1 MSLDRPR
8 DLAPD
13 RDALF
18 LDFDGTLVEIAP
30 TPESVRPAA
39 GLPSLLTA
47 LQRRL
52 GGALAVVT
60 GRPVEAVDGFLG
72 LDGLT
77 VAGLHGRD
85 RRLADGRR
93 LREPVDAASVEMA
106 RARLK
111 ALAQRLPGTLIEDK
125 GESVSLHYRQAPDA
139 ADAALAEA
147 RVVEAESRGR
157 LRLLPGKMVVELV
170 PAGFDKGKAVARLME
185 MPPFAGRTPVFVGDD
200 VTDEAGFAV
209 VNRLG
214 GLSVRIG
221 PAEQTGAGAILDDV
235 TALHGW
241 LARVV
246 AADRV
251 E

>member
-1 MSLDRPR
+1 VALDKPR
-8 DLAPD
+8 EIAPD

-30 TPESVRPAA
+30 TPDSVRPTT
-39 GLPSLLTA
+39 GLPSLLSV
-47 LQRRL
+47 LECRL

-72 LDGLT
+72 LGGLT

-93 LREPVDAASVEMA
+93 LREPVDAASVDVA
-106 RARLK
+106 RTRLT
-111 ALAQRLPGTLIEDK
+111 ALAGRLPGTLIEDK
-125 GESVSLHYRQAPDA
+125 GESVSLHFRQAPEA
-139 ADAALAEA
+139 AEAAEAEA
-147 RVVEAESRGR
+147 RAIEAESQGR

-170 PAGFDKGKAVARLME
+170 PAGFDKGTAVARLME
-185 MPPFAGRTPVFVGDD
+185 MPPFAGRIPVFVGDD
-200 VTDEAGFAV
+200 VTDEAGFSV

-221 PAEQTGAGAILDDV
+221 QAARTEAQAVLDDV
-235 TALHGW
+235 PALHGW
-241 LARVV
+241 LAR
-246 AADRV
+246 AADQAG
-251 E
+251 

>member
-1 MSLDRPR
+1 MPLVRPR

-18 LDFDGTLVEIAP
+18 LDFDGTLVEIAA
-30 TPESVRPAA
+30 TPDEVRPAA
-39 GLPSLLTA
+39 GLPALLAA

-52 GGALAVVT
+52 DGALAVVT

-93 LREPVDAASVEMA
+93 LREPVDAASVDGA
-106 RARLK
+106 RARLA
-111 ALAQRLPGTLIEDK
+111 ALAQQLPGTLLEDK
-125 GESVSLHYRQAPDA
+125 GESVSLHYRQAPHA
-139 ADAALAEA
+139 AEAALAEA
-147 RVVEAESRGR
+147 RAIEAESLGS
-157 LRLLPGKMVVELV
+157 LRLLRGKMVVELL
-170 PAGFDKGKAVARLME
+170 PAGFDKGEAVVRLMA

-214 GLSVRIG
+214 GLSIRVG
-221 PAEQTGAGAILDDV
+221 QAAATEAQAMVDDV

-241 LARVV
+241 LARA

-251 E
+251 G